1 MTGISRLLAALVAL
15 CLASCTADTET
26 ATSGKPAD
34 WTFQCSPHDEY
45 FAFDAGWSDKHW
57 LSREAYTASL
67 YLTIYKDASLTFYSS
82 PSKFGNDISA
92 INEITFG
99 RNSIEIRFDP
109 DVSNRTLVFHD
120 VGPFCSQAF
129 FAFIAGDG
137 EFRETL
143 IRVDDKLISE
153 FKARHKDG
161 K

>member
-15 CLASCTADTET
+15 CLASCTGDTET

-67 YLTIYKDASLTFYSS
+67 SLTIYK
-82 PSKFGNDISA
+82 
-92 INEITFG
+92 
-99 RNSIEIRFDP
+99 
-109 DVSNRTLVFHD
+109 
-120 VGPFCSQAF
+120 QAF

-137 EFRETL
+137 EFRETS

-153 FKARHKDG
+153 FKVRHKDG